1 MAAVASANGLL
12 QLLNSSTPRMEAML
26 PVAEQP
32 PIHFFYTH
40 FHDSIR
46 LELDELAVRMR
57 YLETAG
63 EQQLHAL
70 LIELTDSY
78 RFLEQVY
85 KYHSSVE
92 DEVVYPALDSKV
104 RNVTKAYSVEHQDEE
119 ILFEQLS
126 QQLAKATGETGPDR
140 QQTIRALTCKVEEI
154 HTTLRKH
161 LAKEEEQLL
170 PLLLAHFDF
179 SEQVRHAPTA
189 LLVQQHSNPSRRIPL
204 STVER
209 VLAWIMPRCSSLLT
223 ASSRSA
229 RQPRLTAHDTRGSD
243 RRGRRGHFR
252 TGSSVRS
259 GAGRSGRRGRRG
271 GRLGLHAFKRGDAR
285 FQRVEALFGGG
296 IGGLG
301 NAGSAGSAETQTQDH
316 PRDD

>member
-1 MAAVASANGLL
+1 MSEKTKGLDSASKISWLEATYTHAVEQRLSFGWVLRSPGMAAVASANGLL

-92 DEVVYPALDSKV
+92 DEVS
-104 RNVTKAYSVEHQDEE
+104 
-119 ILFEQLS
+119 
-126 QQLAKATGETGPDR
+126 
-140 QQTIRALTCKVEEI
+140 
-154 HTTLRKH
+154 
-161 LAKEEEQLL
+161 
-170 PLLLAHFDF
+170 LLAH
-179 SEQVRHAPTA
+179 
-189 LLVQQHSNPSRRIPL
+189 QQIFAA
-204 STVER
+204 R
-209 VLAWIMPRCSSLLT
+209 VLSLRPCCKALI
-223 ASSRSA
+223 
-229 RQPRLTAHDTRGSD
+229 DTIKQMGVHTD
-243 RRGRRGHFR
+243 
-252 TGSSVRS
+252 
-259 GAGRSGRRGRRG
+259 
-271 GRLGLHAFKRGDAR
+271 
-285 FQRVEALFGGG
+285 Q
-296 IGGLG
+296 
-301 NAGSAGSAETQTQDH
+301 
-316 PRDD
+316 